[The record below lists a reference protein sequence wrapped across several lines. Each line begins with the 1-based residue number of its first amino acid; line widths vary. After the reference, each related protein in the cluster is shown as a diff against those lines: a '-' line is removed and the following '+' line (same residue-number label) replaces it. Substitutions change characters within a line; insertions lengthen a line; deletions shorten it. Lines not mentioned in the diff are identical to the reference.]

1 MFLFVD
7 SNVASHNE
15 VVKAMRA
22 AYPSYRG
29 KLMNI
34 VLDVA
39 ETKNRLVA
47 KSFGAPASMP
57 AAQAAGSRAQ
67 LSWGVGT
74 LHHWPIWTL
83 GTPNVLG
90 T

>member
-7 SNVASHNE
+7 SNVASHKE
-15 VVKAMRA
+15 VVEAMRA

-47 KSFGAPASMP
+47 QSFGAPASMP
-57 AAQAAGSRAQ
+57 AMLQVRGPSCRGAWVRCTIGQFR
-67 LSWGVGT
+67 
-74 LHHWPIWTL
+74 HWALQTF
-83 GTPNVLG
+83 
-90 T
+90 